1 MAEEKY
7 QVIHVPNTL
16 RAKVGSGSAIDP
28 ALIEQAE
35 AAVQNMSGNFR
46 EWAKEDLEKLQVLVD
61 DTKNQTHRLA
71 EHYEDIFDIV
81 HDLKGQGGTFGY
93 TLITLVGDS
102 LNKFL
107 EGRTETTL
115 DQLKIIIAHVEALKA
130 IMAHDVKGSDNP
142 IGQQIV
148 NGLHQLVKKLGG
160 VMKPIP

>member
-1 MAEEKY
+1 MGFQMSDEKH

-16 RAKVGSGSAIDP
+16 RAKVGSGTSIDP

-46 EWAKEDLEKLQVLVD
+46 EWAQEDLIKLQALVD
-61 DTKNQTHRLA
+61 DTKNQTANLHD
-71 EHYEDIFDIV
+71 HYESIFDIV

-93 TLITLVGDS
+93 TLITMVGDS

-107 EGRTETTL
+107 EGRKESTL
-115 DQLKIIIAHVEALKA
+115 DQLPVIIAHVEALKA
-130 IMAHDVKGSDNP
+130 IMAHDVKGSDNA

-148 NGLHQLVKKLGG
+148 TGLHQLVQKVGRQN
-160 VMKPIP
+160 

>member
-1 MAEEKY
+1 MSDEKH

-16 RAKVGSGSAIDP
+16 RAKVGAGTTIDP

-46 EWAKEDLEKLQVLVD
+46 EWAKEDLTKLQALVD
-61 DTKNQTHRLA
+61 DTKNQTANLHD
-71 EHYEDIFDIV
+71 HYEAIFDIV

-93 TLITLVGDS
+93 TLITMVGDS

-107 EGRTETTL
+107 EARKESTL
-115 DQLKIIIAHVEALKA
+115 DQLPVIIAHVEALKA
-130 IMAHDVKGSDNP
+130 IMAQDVKGSDNP

-148 NGLHQLVKKLGG
+148 TGLHQLVQKLGH
-160 VMKPIP
+160 KN